1 MNVLLWHVHGAWTTA
16 SVHHHA
22 ELSRPGVVADEPVRR
37 GRATGT
43 DLMPEFAAVAPVD
56 GCRVRIATSPA
67 HLGVAPERLAGHEDQ
82 GQRVMHRQLGRR
94 RRGQVSALA
103 DYGPD
108 RFLTDRD
115 RLLEGETCGSR

>member
-1 MNVLLWHVHGAWTTA
+1 MNVLLWHVHGALTTA

-22 ELSRPGVVADEPVRR
+22 ELSRPGAVADEPGRR

-56 GCRVRIATSPA
+56 GCGMRVATLPA
-67 HLGVAPERLAGHEDQ
+67 HLGVAPEPPAGHEDQ
-82 GQRVMHRQLGRR
+82 GQRVMYRQLGRR
-94 RRGQVSALA
+94 RRGRVSAPA
-103 DYGPD
+103 DHGLD
-108 RFLTDRD
+108 RFLIDGD